1 MPLKQKISSVILLF
15 LVVISGECFS
25 QVKDSLVVKKKPA
38 FKSYWFMPY
47 TQKVLQLKPDSTY
60 FTRSSF
66 TAKRKYPVFNRSNVA
81 KVTVFSH
88 ASGNQLMAVHP
99 NNPNDKLFLITD
111 SLAIVNT
118 KMCPPNKADL
128 SKAETDSLFAVFNN
142 KKVFKKIPGGG
153 SSCFFPRHTILFY
166 DKSNKVIAFIEV
178 CFECDMV
185 LTSANL
191 KKLCEGNF
199 IEDGDEKL
207 KEIFLRNKINC
218 K

>member
-1 MPLKQKISSVILLF
+1 MLLKLKTIIPFILLI
-15 LVVISGECFS
+15 VISGKGIA
-25 QVKDSLVVKKKPA
+25 QIKDSLVVKKRPA
-38 FKSYWFMPY
+38 YKAYNFMPY
-47 TQKVLQLKPDSTY
+47 TNKVLQLKIDSTY
-60 FTRSSF
+60 FTKSSF
-66 TAKRKYPVFNRSNVA
+66 TTKKKYPVFKKANVA

-99 NNPNDKLFLITD
+99 NNPTDKLFLITD

-128 SKAETDSLFAVFNN
+128 PFAEIDSLFSVFNN
-142 KKVFKKIPGGG
+142 KKVFQKIPGGG

-166 DKSNKVIAFIEV
+166 DKSNKVIGFVEV

-185 LTSANL
+185 LSSSNL
-191 KKLCEGNF
+191 KKFFEGNF
-199 IEDGDEKL
+199 KDDGDVKL
-207 KEIFLRNKINC
+207 KEIFLGNKINC